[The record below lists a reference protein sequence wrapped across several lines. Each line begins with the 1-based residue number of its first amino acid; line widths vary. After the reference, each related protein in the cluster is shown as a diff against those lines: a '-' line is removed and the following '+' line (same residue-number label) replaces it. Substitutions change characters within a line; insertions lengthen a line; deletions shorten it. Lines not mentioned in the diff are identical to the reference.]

1 MMKIGILCAGDE
13 ELKPF
18 LPRLQSP
25 VVTEKAMLKFYSG
38 RIGNLEVTAL
48 YSGVCKVNAAIAA
61 QILIDTFQ
69 TDCIVNAGTAG
80 GMDESVQLFDTIV
93 ADRMIYHDVKEDIL
107 TDFHP
112 WLTENFFKP
121 APELLD
127 AAKAYSQ
134 KTLYPMRFGTVVT
147 GEQFIEDD
155 KREEINKEFSP
166 LSADMESASVAHVCY
181 ANNIPFLSVRTIT
194 DTAEH
199 SGIENFD
206 KNCELASARAAEITI
221 GILEY
226 YTEMKN
232 KTYII
237 TNIQEDDYGC
247 EERPS
252 GEAVT
257 VLVTV
262 RDRNGRES
270 MLRQPD
276 EWLYEQRIT
285 EGDPAILSDGRLYKI
300 PE

>member
-48 YSGVCKVNAAIAA
+48 YSGVCKVN
-61 QILIDTFQ
+61 
-69 TDCIVNAGTAG
+69 
-80 GMDESVQLFDTIV
+80 
-93 ADRMIYHDVKEDIL
+93 
-107 TDFHP
+107 
-112 WLTENFFKP
+112 
-121 APELLD
+121 

-270 MLRQPD
+270 MLRHPD